1 MIERIQ
7 FRLNELSKIAQT
19 ILNNVQSKTLLFY
32 GEMGTGK
39 TTLISAIV
47 KELGALT
54 IHL

>member
-7 FRLNELSKIAQT
+7 FRLDELPKIAQT

-39 TTLISAIV
+39 TTLIKQAKKS
-47 KELGALT
+47 
-54 IHL
+54 